1 MKAFVMVYC
10 DGISYDVGILEEVS
24 NFLSSLPPTFNH
36 KN

>member
-24 NFLSSLPPTFNH
+24 LTFKQFASH
-36 KN
+36 F